1 MTRRKEDTPVI
12 ERKRRPRMP
21 GKLLHAYYLA
31 PRGLT
36 IAGFARATKLSRK
49 HVSNIVHGRAAISP
63 DTAVRFA
70 TVLDTAPQFWLNLQN
85 AVDIHDARKRL
96 EGGPELSV
104 IAAE

>member
-1 MTRRKEDTPVI
+1 
-12 ERKRRPRMP
+12 MP
-21 GKLLHAYYLA
+21 GKLLHEYYLK

-70 TVLDTAPQFWLNLQN
+70 TVLDTTPRFWLNLQN

-104 IAAE
+104 IGAE

>member
-1 MTRRKEDTPVI
+1 MTRRHADAPVI

-21 GKLLHAYYLA
+21 GKLLREYYLV

-36 IAGFARATKLSRK
+36 VAGFARATKLSRK

-70 TVLDTAPQFWLNLQN
+70 TVLDTTPQFWLNLQN

>member
-1 MTRRKEDTPVI
+1 
-12 ERKRRPRMP
+12 MP
-21 GKLLHAYYLA
+21 GKLLQAYYLA

-36 IAGFARATKLSRK
+36 VAGFARATKLSRK
-49 HVSNIVHGRAAISP
+49 HVSNIVHGRASISP

-70 TVLDTAPQFWLNLQN
+70 KVLDTAPQFWLNLQN